1 MPDIPREPGLLGRLG
16 LRTHSQAGAARPGSW
31 RSMPSWPPCGRR
43 PGVRLG
49 LAVLLYTHGQL
60 RCPFSSPQTCW
71 NTPRTFPQSRREP
84 LLNQKGRR
92 LPSSPP
98 ALIQLNKRLTIT
110 YSALGPVLSD
120 GIGLRTEGFS
130 DDGECT
136 RPAGPARA
144 AASPLA

>member
-1 MPDIPREPGLLGRLG
+1 MPLLQPPDMLE
-16 LRTHSQAGAARPGSW
+16 HSQN
-31 RSMPSWPPCGRR
+31 
-43 PGVRLG
+43 
-49 LAVLLYTHGQL
+49 
-60 RCPFSSPQTCW
+60 FSTEQK
-71 NTPRTFPQSRREP
+71 EP
-84 LLNQKGRR
+84 LSNQKGRC
-92 LPSSPP
+92 LPSPPP

-120 GIGLRTEGFS
+120 GIGLGTEGFS